1 MSTINTLFRREAL
14 NHYLTPDHLLPTNS
28 RTKLV
33 NPAVWLLCACLLLIS
48 LCIPFPRHMI
58 ATGQVVD
65 INQVTIRAPLS
76 GRVRLAAFDAGSH
89 VEAGKRIA
97 TIQTDQSLKTDRGIR
112 FLKAQIGLI
121 DERLADVTSEAQ
133 LVALAHV
140 LQTQAL
146 EQRQQL
152 LEPRIYQSLLFSE
165 QYREPIK
172 ALRLAKRAGVITLT
186 DFVSRFE
193 RAAMSYQQSLQLKGQ
208 HRTLASEL
216 AALPLT
222 TRQHFLKLK
231 TTEHQLLE
239 PNWNSTESSKRSRTT
254 RFTHSLSR
262 TGV

>member
-1 MSTINTLFRREAL
+1 
-14 NHYLTPDHLLPTNS
+14 
-28 RTKLV
+28 
-33 NPAVWLLCACLLLIS
+33 
-48 LCIPFPRHMI
+48 
-58 ATGQVVD
+58 
-65 INQVTIRAPLS
+65 
-76 GRVRLAAFDAGSH
+76 

-165 QYREPIK
+165 QFREPIK